1 MDSRRKFKWIANATI
16 ICVALAVLY
25 VTKAFIVTILWS
37 FLVAYLLYPLYAYLL
52 RITKN
57 KQVSAVLTLLLV
69 FAVFLTCF
77 FVVLDALTTEVTALR
92 GSQYAPQDTINNFLI
107 YVSDF
112 AERYV
117 PSAAQYAEEASR
129 QFEDFSRDAVPKLL
143 SLASGAL
150 TEIAGKTVIYLA
162 QFFVAVLLVYYLLID
177 GENTLDKA
185 TRLLPERELIL
196 KFLDELKPIYQS
208 LFNVYL
214 ITCILT
220 GVIAAVGFFLLGIS
234 YPILWGIVVAVFA
247 LLPLVG
253 ANLIYALMAIY
264 YLAIQDYRM
273 GVAILVFGII
283 FLTVIPENIIRPRL
297 AMQGAAIHPAITLLS
312 FAAPLFVLG
321 AVGIVVGPALY
332 GFLLAVYRT
341 NIRCMEEEEASAAA
355 SDDEEPV
362 CEGAATK

>member
-25 VTKAFIVTILWS
+25 VTKAFIVTIMWS

-57 KQVSAVLTLLLV
+57 KQVSALLTLLLV
-69 FAVFLTCF
+69 FAIFMVCLI
-77 FVVLDALTTEVTALR
+77 VVLDALVTEVTALM

-107 YVSDF
+107 YTSGV

-117 PSAAQYAEEASR
+117 PDASLYTGEVSKA
-129 QFEDFSRDAVPKLL
+129 FENFSKDIIPDTL
-143 SLASGAL
+143 SLAAGML
-150 TEIAGKTVIYLA
+150 TGIATKTMIYIM
-162 QFFVAVLLVYYLLID
+162 QFLVAILLVYYLLID
-177 GENTLDKA
+177 GKNALNTA
-185 TRLLPERELIL
+185 TYLLPERGLVL
-196 KFLDELKPIYQS
+196 KFLDELKPIYHS

-214 ITCILT
+214 ITCLLI
-220 GVIAAVGFFLLGIS
+220 GAIAAIGFFLLGIS
-234 YPILWGIVVAVFA
+234 YPLLWGIIIAIVA
-247 LLPLVG
+247 LIPLIG
-253 ANLIYALMAIY
+253 ANMVYTPMALY
-264 YLAIQDYRM
+264 YLIIQEYTL

-283 FLTVIPENIIRPRL
+283 FLTVIPDNVIRPRL
-297 AMQGAAIHPAITLLS
+297 AKQGASIHPVITILS

-341 NIRCMEEEEASAAA
+341 NVRYGEEKAKEAAL
-355 SDDEEPV
+355 EGREPMS
-362 CEGAATK
+362 

>member
-1 MDSRRKFKWIANATI
+1 MDSRRKFKWIASATI
-16 ICVALAVLY
+16 ICVALAVIY

-69 FAVFLTCF
+69 FAIFLSCF
-77 FVVLDALTTEVTALR
+77 FVVLDALATEVTALK
-92 GSQYAPQDTINNFLI
+92 GSPYTIQDAVNNFLI

-112 AERYV
+112 AERHI
-117 PSAAQYAEEASR
+117 PGAALYTEEVSR
-129 QFEDFSRDAVPKLL
+129 QFEDFAKDAVPKLL
-143 SLASGAL
+143 SLASGVL
-150 TEIAGKTVIYLA
+150 TGIASKTVIYLA

-177 GENTLDKA
+177 GANTIDKA
-185 TRLLPERELIL
+185 THLLPERELIL

-214 ITCILT
+214 ITCVLT

-253 ANLIYALMAIY
+253 ANLVYALMAIY
-264 YLAIQDYRM
+264 YLAIQDYTM

-297 AMQGAAIHPAITLLS
+297 AMQGASIHPAITLLS

-341 NIRCMEEEEASAAA
+341 NIRCKEEAEAEAAL
-355 SDDEEPV
+355 ENREPV
-362 CEGAATK
+362 C

>member
-16 ICVALAVLY
+16 IFVALAVIY
-25 VTKAFIVTILWS
+25 VTKAFIITIIWS
-37 FLVAYLLYPLYAYLL
+37 LFVAYLLYPLYSYLL

-57 KQVSAVLTLLLV
+57 KQVSALMTLSLV
-69 FAVFLTCF
+69 FAIFLICF
-77 FVVLDALTTEVTALR
+77 LVVLDALITEVGILESHYTI
-92 GSQYAPQDTINNFLI
+92 QDTANNFLI
-107 YVSDF
+107 AVSGF

-117 PSAAQYAEEASR
+117 PNASQYTEEASR
-129 QFEDFSRDAVPKLL
+129 QFEDFAKDAPKLL

-150 TEIAGKTVIYLA
+150 TGIASKTVIYLA
-162 QFFVAVLLVYYLLID
+162 QFVAAVLLVYYLLID
-177 GENTLDKA
+177 GENMIDKA
-185 TRLLPERELIL
+185 THLLPERGLVL

-214 ITCILT
+214 ITCMLT
-220 GVIAAVGFFLLGIS
+220 GVIAAVGFFLLGVS

-264 YLAIQDYRM
+264 YLAIQDYKM
-273 GVAILVFGII
+273 GVAIMIFGII

-297 AMQGAAIHPAITLLS
+297 AMKGASIHPAITLLS

-341 NIRCMEEEEASAAA
+341 HIRYGEEKAEVEASAAA
-355 SDDEEPV
+355 SDGGEPV
-362 CEGAATK
+362 C